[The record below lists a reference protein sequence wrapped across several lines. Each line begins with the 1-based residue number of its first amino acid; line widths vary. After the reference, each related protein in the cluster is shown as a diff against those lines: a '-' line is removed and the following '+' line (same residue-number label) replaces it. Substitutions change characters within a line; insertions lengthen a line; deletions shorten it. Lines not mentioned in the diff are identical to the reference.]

1 VRDAGEQE
9 GAASPR
15 RKLALP
21 RALVRMQAGAEGCG
35 NWYGAAC
42 LGDESGVR
50 CGEGGL
56 VSSCAENPRW
66 QPGDYLM
73 ASAAVGERMARA
85 VVSSR
90 AFISLIH
97 ETIKCSTS
105 FFQSPTRVFCACIC
119 MAPTTAS
126 MPPVPAILV
135 LFFAREIA
143 RLCRAPHLQI
153 CRSVF
158 EYSRPASMALIEH
171 GD

>member
-105 FFQSPTRVFCACIC
+105 FLRTKHLKNLTSPKPHACVLRVHLHGPDHRLDAPCARD
-119 MAPTTAS
+119 PG
-126 MPPVPAILV
+126 PVL
-135 LFFAREIA
+135 
-143 RLCRAPHLQI
+143 RA
-153 CRSVF
+153 
-158 EYSRPASMALIEH
+158 
-171 GD
+171 